1 MLFIHKFLKNNKISF
16 IFQNK
21 GIVFKALVC
30 GIVGQLY
37 VLNIVQKWIFGYC
50 IQKSIQKINFDFI
63 LIEIRKHMPQTGLF
77 LLNPK
82 IETAQS
88 IAQEYWKIVGDD
100 FR

>member
-1 MLFIHKFLKNNKISF
+1 MTTEEDLQRTTKFIASLGQVKTEWQIVRKLISYSSKMLFIHKFLKNNKISF

-50 IQKSIQKINFDFI
+50 IQKSI
-63 LIEIRKHMPQTGLF
+63 
-77 LLNPK
+77 
-82 IETAQS
+82 
-88 IAQEYWKIVGDD
+88 
-100 FR
+100 

>member
-50 IQKSIQKINFDFI
+50 IQKSI
-63 LIEIRKHMPQTGLF
+63 
-77 LLNPK
+77 
-82 IETAQS
+82 
-88 IAQEYWKIVGDD
+88 
-100 FR
+100 